1 MAVVWTERREPSD
14 AEREAVARLVAR
26 GVVPTSEGC
35 ADVYLDRFSLAEIG
49 GGVEGS
55 KGSKP
60 KGGGAMR
67 SKVHVS
73 GDDGYA
79 ACGAR
84 SYVILTNVPRG
95 ITCGACRRTRAYR
108 DRRGASGERAR
119 HADRADPRG
128 SR

>member
-26 GVVPTSEGC
+26 GVVPTSE
-35 ADVYLDRFSLAEIG
+35 E
-49 GGVEGS
+49 
-55 KGSKP
+55 GSKP
-60 KGGGAMR
+60 KGGAMR

-108 DRRGASGERAR
+108 DRGASEDRAR